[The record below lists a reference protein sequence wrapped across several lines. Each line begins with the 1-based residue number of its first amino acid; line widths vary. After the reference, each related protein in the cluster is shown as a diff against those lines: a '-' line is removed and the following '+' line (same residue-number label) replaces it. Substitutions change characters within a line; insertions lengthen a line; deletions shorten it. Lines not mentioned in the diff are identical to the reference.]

1 MLEDSRSNMK
11 SSSSVSHVTRDAL
24 KTKMGR
30 YFGVHGRFCAS
41 HPWEVIVTTVT
52 LTVCILSV
60 SVLSDGKVGT
70 LCGFNK
76 PCQKKPPQEEVC
88 ECMWC

>member
-1 MLEDSRSNMK
+1 MK
-11 SSSSVSHVTRDAL
+11 SNSPVSHANRDAL
-24 KTKMGR
+24 KTKLGT

-52 LTVCILSV
+52 LTVCVLSV

-70 LCGFNK
+70 LCGFNR
-76 PCQKKPPQEEVC
+76 PCQKKPPQEEVRFFFDC
-88 ECMWC
+88 FR